1 VHELSLVAG
10 LFEVLEAKAR
20 EAGAARV
27 TSVKLRVGE
36 MSGVVPELLASAFDA
51 YKKGTLADG
60 ASLAVEVV
68 PVRPRCRSCGG
79 TSWRE
84 EAGFICAACGS
95 RDLEVVEGRELV
107 LERLEVEI
115 DDEPAQRRHAGRRP
129 RPVRRPRRPSP
140 ARERA

>member
-1 VHELSLVAG
+1 MHEMSIVAG
-10 LFEVLEAKAR
+10 LFEVLEEKAK

-36 MSGVVPELLASAFDA
+36 MSGVVPELLSSAFEA

-60 ASLAVEVV
+60 ASLAIEIV

-79 TSWRE
+79 TTWRE
-84 EAGFICAACGS
+84 EGGFVCAVCGS

-107 LERLEVEI
+107 LERLQVEV
-115 DDEPAQRRHAGRRP
+115 DDEPAPSRRAGRR
-129 RPVRRPRRPSP
+129 RQPVRRPRRHAP

>member
-1 VHELSLVAG
+1 VHEMSIVAG
-10 LFEVLEAKAR
+10 LVEVLEEKAK
-20 EAGAARV
+20 EAGATRV

-36 MSGVVPELLASAFDA
+36 MSGVVPELLSSAFEA
-51 YKKGTLADG
+51 YKKGTIADG
-60 ASLAVEVV
+60 ATLEIDVV

-107 LERLEVEI
+107 LERLEVEV
-115 DDEPAQRRHAGRRP
+115 DDEPGEGRPAGRR
-129 RPVRRPRRPSP
+129 RRPARGPRRSTP

>member
-1 VHELSLVAG
+1 MHELSLVAG

-27 TSVKLRVGE
+27 TSVTLRVGE
-36 MSGVVPELLASAFDA
+36 MSGAVPDLLSSAFEV
-51 YKKGTLADG
+51 YKKGTIAER
-60 ASLAVEVV
+60 ASLKIDLV

-95 RDLEVVEGRELV
+95 RDLEVVEGRELM
-107 LERLEVEI
+107 LERLEVEV
-115 DDEPAQRRHAGRRP
+115 DDDGGQSRRP
-129 RPVRRPRRPSP
+129 GRRPRRPSS
-140 ARERA
+140 ARKRA